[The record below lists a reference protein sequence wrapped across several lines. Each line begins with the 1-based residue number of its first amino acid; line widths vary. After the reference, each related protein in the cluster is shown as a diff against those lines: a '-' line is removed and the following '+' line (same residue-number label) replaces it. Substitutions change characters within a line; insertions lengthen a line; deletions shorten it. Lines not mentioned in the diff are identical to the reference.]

1 MCIATMAYV
10 YMQRAKYVLPS
21 LVLSA
26 NSDRSQILWGCNCM
40 LLLKPPILVCC
51 WCVYIDDK
59 LLHTIVAY
67 PALPLKI
74 LAAKSNI
81 LNLLKANRKISR
93 TTD

>member
-26 NSDRSQILWGCNCM
+26 NSDRSQILWGCKCNCM

-51 WCVYIDDK
+51 WYVYIDDK

-67 PALPLKI
+67 PALSLKI
-74 LAAKSNI
+74 LAAKSTI
-81 LNLLKANRKISR
+81 LQLTEN
-93 TTD
+93 